1 MAQIAGLI
9 LPLFGL
15 IGLGYLTA
23 RITRHPVEGL
33 GWLNIFILYLALPAM
48 FIRLLSRTPL
58 EQLTQVDFAL
68 ASLLATYLM
77 FAIVFGIARI
87 VRRTTVAEAT
97 LHGLAGCYGNIGYMG
112 PAIALLSFGD
122 AAAAPLALILM
133 FDNTAHFCVAP
144 AMMAVS
150 GSERRGF
157 AAIAISVMRRI
168 VTHPII
174 VSIIIGMLI
183 AWLRPPIPDAVDRL
197 IEYLAQTAAP
207 CALFAMGVTL
217 ALRPLKRHP
226 VEMMYIVPAK
236 LLVHPVIMYVVL
248 GLIGDYDPVWI
259 FTAVLLAALPTAT
272 NVFVIAQQYHV
283 WIERASA
290 SILITTSISVL
301 TVSLLLYAL
310 QYEWFP
316 ADFYILP

>member
-1 MAQIAGLI
+1 
-9 LPLFGL
+9 
-15 IGLGYLTA
+15 
-23 RITRHPVEGL
+23 
-33 GWLNIFILYLALPAM
+33 
-48 FIRLLSRTPL
+48 
-58 EQLTQVDFAL
+58 
-68 ASLLATYLM
+68 
-77 FAIVFGIARI
+77 
-87 VRRTTVAEAT
+87 
-97 LHGLAGCYGNIGYMG
+97 MG

-226 VEMMYIVPAK
+226 VEMTYIVPAK

-248 GLIGDYDPVWI
+248 GLMGDYDPVWI

-301 TVSLLLYAL
+301 TVSLLLYAI